1 MANNPAV
8 ALVSGCMRHT
18 IAVTVLAVLA
28 VTVAAVSASP
38 ASAAGTITPDR
49 FSCATK
55 RPSRTLVRTVDGRVL
70 AIDVGFKGDYRR
82 TKVYVCATRTGK
94 IHYMGLD
101 VSGLSDDTSPSFLR
115 RIMAPNLSPLAVA
128 WVIQVVDPDT
138 GTSRQQLRQISL
150 NSGRLLRSATVRS
163 AFVRPLQADNGYLAW
178 IDQAPNGSCT
188 PTCSL
193 HLFNPRGDHVIDSGA
208 DIESDSLSRD
218 PGPAVGGSTTVGGA
232 ARLWWIKGGVAR
244 TALYRD

>member
-1 MANNPAV
+1 
-8 ALVSGCMRHT
+8 MRHA
-18 IAVTVLAVLA
+18 IALTALAAAL
-28 VTVAAVSASP
+28 AAVP
-38 ASAAGTITPDR
+38 AAPAAAAGTITPDR

-70 AIDVGFKGDYRR
+70 SIDVGIKGDYRR
-82 TKVYVCATRTGK
+82 TKVYVCSTRTGK

-128 WVIQVVDPDT
+128 WIVQAVDPDT
-138 GTSRQQLRQISL
+138 GSSRQQLRQISL
-150 NSGRLLRSATVRS
+150 KTGRLLRSVTVGS

-178 IDQAPNGSCT
+178 IDQAPNGTCT
-188 PTCSL
+188 PTCNV
-193 HLFNPRGDHVIDSGA
+193 HLFNPKGDRIIDSGP

-218 PGPAVGGSTTVGGA
+218 PGEAVGGSTSVGSV
-232 ARLWWIKGGVAR
+232 ARLYWIKGGVAR
-244 TALYRD
+244 TALYSD

>member
-1 MANNPAV
+1 MRNTT
-8 ALVSGCMRHT
+8 ALT
-18 IAVTVLAVLA
+18 LLATAL
-28 VTVAAVSASP
+28 AAVSAAP
-38 ASAAGTITPDR
+38 AAAAGTITPDR

-70 AIDVGFKGDYRR
+70 AIDAGIKGDYRR

-115 RIMAPNLSPLAVA
+115 RVMAPNLSPLAVA

-138 GTSRQQLRQISL
+138 RTSRQQLRQISL
-150 NSGRLLRSATVRS
+150 KSGRLLRSVSVRS
-163 AFVRPLQADNGYLAW
+163 AFVRPLQASNGYLAW

-188 PTCSL
+188 PTCDV
-193 HLFNPRGDHVIDSGA
+193 HLFNPRGDHIIDSGP
-208 DIESDSLSRD
+208 DIEADSLSRD
-218 PGPAVGGSTTVGGA
+218 PGEAVGGSTTVGSG
-232 ARLWWIKGGVAR
+232 ARLWWLKGGIAR
-244 TALYRD
+244 TALYSD